1 MKTKSIKVFKNS
13 EKFFIFRS
21 KENNKYKVFK
31 IAHKNPNKLMQE
43 VKLLKKLI
51 NSSKILNKKIPK
63 IFKHGLIKKGMHAKK
78 GYYVIDYVKGFTFT
92 EIIKKNLCTYGL
104 LNKIHNYTF
113 QNFLQI
119 LREKKE
125 KKKNTLNTSLNI
137 KKLIFIELEKIKK
150 KDILRRIYDQ
160 KKIKVDDLEY
170 YNLTYY
176 LNIILNSKAF
186 KKIYKNNFY
195 LSNIGHWNFHGGNI
209 IYPNINKNIKTFYL
223 IDPDATWKIND
234 PFFSIARYVY
244 TYPHDTIENKKY
256 YIVSKFFNNL
266 KSAKHTFKTK
276 IIWSSII
283 KKKYENNFSEF
294 FTFKDKKKLNL
305 LNENEKFRL
314 KICILLCLLRGIN
327 SNFEKRIQII
337 DDKGVK
343 FKNDSIYIFLT
354 LLKFLKTFT
363 NEIKKK

>member
-1 MKTKSIKVFKNS
+1 M
-13 EKFFIFRS
+13 
-21 KENNKYKVFK
+21 
-31 IAHKNPNKLMQE
+31 
-43 VKLLKKLI
+43 
-51 NSSKILNKKIPK
+51 
-63 IFKHGLIKKGMHAKK
+63 
-78 GYYVIDYVKGFTFT
+78 
-92 EIIKKNLCTYGL
+92 
-104 LNKIHNYTF
+104 
-113 QNFLQI
+113 
-119 LREKKE
+119 
-125 KKKNTLNTSLNI
+125 
-137 KKLIFIELEKIKK
+137 
-150 KDILRRIYDQ
+150 
-160 KKIKVDDLEY
+160 
-170 YNLTYY
+170 
-176 LNIILNSKAF
+176 
-186 KKIYKNNFY
+186 
-195 LSNIGHWNFHGGNI
+195 
-209 IYPNINKNIKTFYL
+209 
-223 IDPDATWKIND
+223 
-234 PFFSIARYVY
+234 
-244 TYPHDTIENKKY
+244 
-256 YIVSKFFNNL
+256 SKFFNNL